1 MKRFIVTMLVG
12 ISLFVG
18 IVIGCRISNSLTY
31 TVDRI
36 EEGQNGEQWAVV
48 EVYNS
53 ITDEISMVDIL
64 IEEGYTVQ

>member
-1 MKRFIVTMLVG
+1 MKKFIVAMLVG
-12 ISLFVG
+12 ISMFIG
-18 IVIGCRISNSLTY
+18 IVIGCRMSSSLVY

-53 ITDEISMVDIL
+53 LTDEISMMDIL
-64 IEEGYTVQ
+64 VEEGYTVR

>member
-1 MKRFIVTMLVG
+1 MKRFIVAILIG

-18 IVIGCRISNSLTY
+18 IVIGYHMPNNLYY

-36 EEGQNGEQWAVV
+36 EEGQNGEQWAVI

-53 ITDEISMVDIL
+53 TTDEIHMVDIL
-64 IEEGYTVQ
+64 IEEGFSVR